1 VLVFNV
7 QWPEAEVGSV
17 SCMPQVLMR
26 VVDLGRSRRLID
38 KHVQYE
44 SVQYNSCPAC
54 KQLVVYI
61 YLIWIKNSIIA
72 MRASCISFWYKISIV
87 GYIFPSHC
95 RGEGYCNKMLR
106 SFKSIIHEAG
116 LNGGLRTDP

>member
-38 KHVQYE
+38 KHMQYE
-44 SVQYNSCPAC
+44 SILYNSCPAC
-54 KQLVVYI
+54 KQLVIYI
-61 YLIWIKNSIIA
+61 YLVLIKNSIIA
-72 MRASCISFWYKISIV
+72 MRASCISFCSKISIV

-95 RGEGYCNKMLR
+95 RDEGCCNKVLW
-106 SFKSIIHEAG
+106 SFRSIIHEAG
-116 LNGGLRTDP
+116 LNGGLRTGP